1 MIDPKELDE
10 MQLRTDRVALMRK
23 ESFFEHSENDI
34 RHVIIKFINDN
45 DRLIAEVKT
54 LNAALNVMNDDGR
67 QNEIRLV
74 NEVRRLKIILDRDQ
88 VLMERTMKTALGL
101 REVLD
106 HINMS
111 ATNYYNPADSESY
124 TSLKMA
130 AIEMNIRLEGISN
143 RAKKALE
150 KDSV

>member
-1 MIDPKELDE
+1 MIDPKELNE

-54 LNAALNVMNDDGR
+54 LNAALDVMNDDGR

-74 NEVRRLKIILDRDQ
+74 NRNKDFGEALDTIVRNIAFDDICCERCESNLII
-88 VLMERTMKTALGL
+88 
-101 REVLD
+101 
-106 HINMS
+106 
-111 ATNYYNPADSESY
+111 
-124 TSLKMA
+124 
-130 AIEMNIRLEGISN
+130 
-143 RAKKALE
+143 AKKALGE
-150 KDSV
+150 